1 MLSCCFFSLLYLSCC
16 FIRYSFSVL
25 FFFFFFFQA
34 EDGIRDHCVTG
45 VQTCALPI
53 FSVTHFFLSPEGVL
67 DFNDGVKKASAA
79 MAKAM
84 PNNPSNWYSLAN
96 GGPGP
101 EVVLVRDLK
110 SISELRGVP
119 GKTVDQIVQEA
130 YGDQGAAVMVAIRKA
145 YNRSYS
151 ELLHFRPDL
160 TYLP

>member
-1 MLSCCFFSLLYLSCC
+1 MGYYLQRSDLSPATPSSPPPPYL
-16 FIRYSFSVL
+16 
-25 FFFFFFFQA
+25 
-34 EDGIRDHCVTG
+34 
-45 VQTCALPI
+45 
-53 FSVTHFFLSPEGVL
+53 SVTHFFLRPEGVL

-110 SISELRGVP
+110 SISELQGVP

-130 YGDQGAAVMVAIRKA
+130 YGDQGATIMVALRKA

-160 TYLP
+160 SYMPATAKP